1 MNLAEIDLLRLYQ
14 LVLLCAGVMGLLV
27 GLPRL
32 WRLLA
37 RFRKL
42 PADFR
47 QAAIRG
53 DLNAARRFVREEWP
67 KLIAL
72 AFFVLL
78 LGALLIAIRM
88 I

>member
-1 MNLAEIDLLRLYQ
+1 MNLAEIDLLRMYQ
-14 LVLLCAGVMGLLV
+14 LVLLCAGVAGLLV

-32 WRLLA
+32 WKLVS

-53 DLNAARRFVREEWP
+53 GCNAARRFVREEWP

-72 AFFVLL
+72 AFLVLV
-78 LGALLIAIRM
+78 LGALLIAIRKV
-88 I
+88 

>member
-14 LVLLCAGVMGLLV
+14 LVLLCAGVMGLLL

-32 WRLLA
+32 WRLVT

-53 DLNAARRFVREEWP
+53 VLNAARRFVQEDWP
-67 KLIAL
+67 KLVAL
-72 AFFVLL
+72 AFLVLL

>member
-14 LVLLCAGVMGLLV
+14 LVLLCAGVAGLLV

-32 WRLLA
+32 WRLVA

-42 PADFR
+42 PPDFR

-53 DLNAARRFVREEWP
+53 GCNAARRFVREEWP
-67 KLIAL
+67 KLVAL
-72 AFFVLL
+72 AFLVLL

>member
-14 LVLLCAGVMGLLV
+14 LVLLCAGVAGLLV

-42 PADFR
+42 PPDFR

-53 DLNAARRFVREEWP
+53 GYNAARRFVREEWP
-67 KLIAL
+67 KLVAL
-72 AFFVLL
+72 AFLVLL
-78 LGALLIAIRM
+78 LGALLIAIRKV
-88 I
+88 

>member
-14 LVLLCAGVMGLLV
+14 LVLLCAGVTGLLL

-32 WRLLA
+32 WKLVS

-42 PADFR
+42 PPDFR

-53 DLNAARRFVREEWP
+53 GCNAARRFARQEWP
-67 KLIAL
+67 KLVAL
-72 AFFVLL
+72 GFLVLL
-78 LGALLIAIRM
+78 LGALLLAIRR

>member
-14 LVLLCAGVMGLLV
+14 LVLLCAGVAGLLV

-32 WRLLA
+32 WRLVT

-53 DLNAARRFVREEWP
+53 GCNAARRFVREEWP
-67 KLIAL
+67 KLVAL
-72 AFFVLL
+72 SFCLLL
-78 LGALLIAIRM
+78 LGVLLIAIRM